1 MWFLWLYPII
11 FFFLQEVHARVTIG
25 HNTCGQYSEDVALA
39 LNEVA
44 AVATLAYRRQTGL
57 EYGTL
62 NAPNMRVTMYK

>member
-1 MWFLWLYPII
+1 MWFLWLYLII
-11 FFFLQEVHARVTIG
+11 FYFLQEVHARVTID
-25 HNTCGQYSEDVALA
+25 HYSCGSFLEDVALA
-39 LNEVA
+39 LDEVA